1 MAHLVL
7 QDQMDVVGVQLGVA
21 VQDVLSPLR
30 VLLQGLGVTGGGSP
44 GHQQVGQVKELLLQA
59 AGRTARPMTSI
70 RPMFSFLMW
79 WSFAWG

>member
-30 VLLQGLGVTGGGSP
+30 VLLQGLGVPGGGSP

-59 AGRTARPMTSI
+59 AGQN
-70 RPMFSFLMW
+70 
-79 WSFAWG
+79 G